1 MNRER
6 DRRYESHSNVLCA
19 ARQNPFEKFIRWFSS
34 TLVASAQPTGGMTD
48 AYRGSRLRRRIRY
61 IIRPRDTKTRGFCVT
76 ILYIRYRY
84 HSDFMHGGIVD
95 DAHLSVTRERERRTI
110 RNLRYLKCLLDV
122 HDDARRVRTK
132 RISNS
137 TR

>member
-34 TLVASAQPTGGMTD
+34 TLVASAQPTGRMTD
-48 AYRGSRLRRRIRY
+48 VYRGSRLRRRIRY

-84 HSDFMHGGIVD
+84 HSDFMHGV
-95 DAHLSVTRERERRTI
+95 LLTMRTCQSRERERGAP
-110 RNLRYLKCLLDV
+110 YG
-122 HDDARRVRTK
+122 
-132 RISNS
+132 ISDI
-137 TR
+137 